1 MLQRTIL
8 ILLALLF
15 TTTHAFATP
24 TEDIKKTVDQV
35 IRIVSDKDMKHN
47 DKKRRQALKNSIS
60 VIFDYDE
67 MAKRSLAR
75 HWKERSADEKRQFS
89 DLFANLLEKTYA
101 NKIESYNQEK
111 VVFLREYSEGNSVV
125 VKSKVVTSKQ
135 DEYTMDYKLFNKSG
149 KWMVYD
155 VVIEGVSL
163 VSNYRSQFNQI
174 ITAQGY
180 GELVRKLQ
188 GKSNGLKAPVP
199 N

>member
-8 ILLALLF
+8 ILLALCLV
-15 TTTHAFATP
+15 TTRAFATP
-24 TEDIKKTVDQV
+24 TEDVKKTVDQV
-35 IRIVSDKDMKHN
+35 IRIVSDKEMKHN
-47 DKKRRQALKNSIS
+47 EKKRRQALKSSIGS
-60 VIFDYDE
+60 IFDYDE
-67 MAKRSLAR
+67 MAKRSLSR
-75 HWKERSADEKRQFS
+75 HWKERSVDEKRQFS

-111 VVFLREYSEGNSVV
+111 VIFLKEYPEGNSVV

-135 DEYTMDYKLFNKSG
+135 DEYTMDYKLLNKGG

-188 GKSNGLKAPVP
+188 SKSNGLKAPAP
-199 N
+199 H